1 MVESRTLPSSA
12 FEQQHVLAAI
22 GLSVALHVGLL
33 AWMLGWGQ
41 WPAPKLVTEAREE
54 IVVID
59 LEPPPPAP
67 PEEPSPP
74 PEAPAPPQLAPP
86 VETATW
92 PLLEEALVPTV
103 PAEPRRAYS
112 DAPAPPSAE
121 DWALAG
127 TYALKNSKRYRYNW
141 GLQVRSMMGRAYE
154 GPDQGIVRFRVVM
167 APNGTL
173 AQLETLWS
181 TSPVAEAL
189 ARKAIESMPPLPP
202 TPTGEPLIFERTIT
216 FGPNDV
222 EMPPIYKYDCEPD
235 PPRFRNP
242 YVWDG
247 QSAQGEAVQPTAQK
261 LDPEA
266 YAECLKQLPQDTVEA
281 ESTSDQRQLERW
293 KSHRLNSP

>member
-1 MVESRTLPSSA
+1 M
-12 FEQQHVLAAI
+12 LAAI
-22 GLSVALHVGLL
+22 GFSLALHAGLV
-33 AWMLGWGQ
+33 AWLLGWSPL
-41 WPAPKLVTEAREE
+41 PAPKPVAEVQEE
-54 IVVID
+54 IIVVD
-59 LEPPPPAP
+59 LEPPPRPEVPLPP
-67 PEEPSPP
+67 PEVPP
-74 PEAPAPPQLAPP
+74 LPMPLEETASLPLLEEAPAPPEP
-86 VETATW
+86 
-92 PLLEEALVPTV
+92 EA
-103 PAEPRRAYS
+103 PRRAYS
-112 DAPAPPSAE
+112 DAPAPPSAQ

-154 GPDQGIVRFRVVM
+154 GPDQGIVRFRVVI

-173 AQLETLWS
+173 AELETLWS

-222 EMPPIYKYDCEPD
+222 EMPPLYKYDCEPD

-242 YVWDG
+242 YAWDG
-247 QSAQGEAVQPTAQK
+247 QSAQGVAEQPTAQK

-266 YAECLKQLPQDTVEA
+266 YAECLKQLPEDTVEA
-281 ESTSDQRQLERW
+281 ESSSDQRQLERW
-293 KSHRLNSP
+293 RSHRLGNL